1 MDFSKIIGQSHIK
14 SHLTTTVE
22 AGRIPHAQLFA
33 GANGSG
39 LLPMAMAYASQVLCL
54 PYEKGSPEYLKCQ
67 DNVARLNHPDL
78 HFVYPVN
85 TNEDIKRKPVSD
97 HFSNQ
102 WREFVLHNP
111 YGSLFEWLQSLGIEK
126 KQGNISVY
134 EADNIAKKLA
144 LKSYEGGYKVMII
157 WMAENMNIECS
168 NRILKLIEEPS
179 ERTVIL
185 LLAEREEKLLTTIL
199 SRCQKLEFPNLS
211 ETEIA
216 DALIA
221 NNGLTATQAI
231 QISRRAQG
239 DYNKALQ
246 LISEYN
252 EDEIFEAWFISWV
265 RTAFRAKGN
274 KQAIHG
280 LLDWSDELA
289 KHGRETQKKFL
300 SFCIEVFR
308 QAFLKNYHADELLFF
323 QAQDKSFSLEKF
335 APFIH
340 QNNIFDIYAA
350 LEEATYH
357 VERNA
362 NPKVLFTDLSIKL
375 TRFIHKKQS

>member
-1 MDFSKIIGQSHIK
+1 MDFSQIIGQTHIK
-14 SHLTTTVE
+14 SHLTTTVA
-22 AGRIPHAQLFA
+22 AGRIPHAQLFT

-39 LLPMAMAYASQVLCL
+39 LLPMAMAYASLLLCR

-85 TNEDIKRKPVSD
+85 SNEDVKSKPVSD
-97 HFSNQ
+97 NFSTN
-102 WREFVLHNP
+102 WREFVLKNP

-126 KQGNISVY
+126 KQGNISVL

-157 WMAENMNIECS
+157 WMAENMNNECS
-168 NRILKLIEEPS
+168 NRILKLIEEPT
-179 ERTVIL
+179 EKTVIL
-185 LLAEREEKLLTTIL
+185 LLAEREEKLLVTIQ
-199 SRCQKLEFPNLS
+199 SRCQKLVFPNLS
-211 ETEIA
+211 EADIA
-216 DALIA
+216 HALVEK
-221 NNGLTATQAI
+221 NGLTETQAA

-239 DYNKALQ
+239 VYNKALQ
-246 LISEYN
+246 LMSEYN

-274 KQAIHG
+274 KQAING
-280 LLDWSDELA
+280 LLDWSEEIA
-289 KHGRETQKKFL
+289 KQGRETQKKFL

-308 QAFLKNYHADELLFF
+308 QAFLSNYRADALIFF
-323 QAQDKSFSLEKF
+323 QAQDDTFSLEKF

-340 QNNIFDIYAA
+340 HNNIFDIYTA

-375 TRFIHKKQS
+375 TRYIHKKQ